1 MSLNIVVFAKKK
13 YNNHK
18 YLGFIPKLHSEE
30 TMTIELDILQSL
42 GIAIIALILGNL
54 LKDRISFLRTFFIP
68 SPVIGGLIISIIV
81 LILQESG
88 ICTLTFDKVIQD
100 FFMNIFFTA
109 IGLSASFGM
118 LKKSGTLGIKLA
130 IAIIILLPLQNIIGV
145 TLAKILGINP
155 LHGIAMGST
164 SMTGGIGSAISF
176 GKIMEEMGAESNIS
190 IGVAA
195 ATFGLLAGSLVG
207 GPTARRLIAKN
218 NLISQGSLSS
228 KKISDIKNITNQKTL
243 TRAII
248 IIGLAAFLGTF
259 INKILAMTGL
269 NFPYY
274 VGCQFGGLI
283 VRNIYDSLK
292 KPLDMDNIDLV
303 GNISLSLFLSLAL
316 INLNISAILTLAG
329 PMLII
334 LIAQAI
340 FIAIYTSLVTF
351 NLLGR
356 NYDAAVMVAGH
367 CGVGLG
373 QTPNAMANME
383 AIIEEKGAADVAMFI
398 FPIVLAIAVNL
409 TNPIV
414 ITFFINHFA

>member
-1 MSLNIVVFAKKK
+1 
-13 YNNHK
+13 
-18 YLGFIPKLHSEE
+18 
-30 TMTIELDILQSL
+30 MTIQLDILQSL
-42 GIAIIALILGNL
+42 GIAIIALALGTY
-54 LKDRISFLRTFFIP
+54 LKNKISFLKTFFIP
-68 SPVIGGLIISIIV
+68 SPVVGGLIISFIV
-81 LILQESG
+81 LILKETG
-88 ICTLTFDKVIQD
+88 TYNLEFDKILQD
-100 FFMNIFFTA
+100 FFMNIFFAA
-109 IGLSASFGM
+109 IGLSASFSM
-118 LKKSGTLGIKLA
+118 LKKSGSLGLKLA
-130 IAIIILLPLQNIIGV
+130 LAIIILLPLQNLIGV
-145 TLAKILGINP
+145 SLAKILGLNP
-155 LHGIAMGST
+155 LQGVAMGST

-176 GKIMEEMGAESNIS
+176 GKIMEDMGAESAIS

-207 GPTARRLIAKN
+207 GPTARRLIGKN
-218 NLISQGSLSS
+218 KLTSRGSLS
-228 KKISDIKNITNQKTL
+228 KETLADIKTITNQRTL
-243 TRAII
+243 TKAII
-248 IIGLAAFLGTF
+248 IVALSAFLGTF
-259 INKILAMTGL
+259 INKILEKTGL

-283 VRNIYDSLK
+283 VRNIYDFFK

-316 INLNISAILTLAG
+316 INLNISAILGLAG

-334 LIAQAI
+334 MIAQGI
-340 FIAIYTSLVTF
+340 FISIYTSLVTF
-351 NLLGR
+351 NLLGA

-383 AIIEEKGAADVAMFI
+383 AIIEEKGPADVAMFI

-409 TNPIV
+409 TNPII

>member
-1 MSLNIVVFAKKK
+1 
-13 YNNHK
+13 
-18 YLGFIPKLHSEE
+18 
-30 TMTIELDILQSL
+30 MTIELDILQSL
-42 GIAIIALILGNL
+42 GLAIFALILGNF
-54 LKDRISFLRTFFIP
+54 LKNRFNFLRTFFIP
-68 SPVIGGLIISIIV
+68 SPVIGGLIISILV
-81 LILQESG
+81 LILEKSG
-88 ICTLTFDKVIQD
+88 IAKLEFDKVLQD

-109 IGLSASFGM
+109 IGLSASFAM
-118 LKKSGTLGIKLA
+118 LKKSGSLGIKLA

-145 TLAKILGINP
+145 SLAKVLGINP

-176 GKIMEEMGAESNIS
+176 GKIMEEMGAESNIT

-207 GPTARRLIAKN
+207 GPTARRLISKN
-218 NLISQGSLSS
+218 KLVTKGSLS
-228 KKISDIKNITNQKTL
+228 KENKFDIKSLTNQKTL
-243 TRAII
+243 TKAII

-259 INKILAMTGL
+259 INKILAKTGV

-316 INLNISAILTLAG
+316 INLKISAILGLAG
-329 PMLII
+329 PMLVI
-334 LIAQAI
+334 LIAQAV
-340 FIAIYTSLVTF
+340 FIALYTSLVTF
-351 NLLGR
+351 NILGR
-356 NYDAAVMVAGH
+356 DYDAAVMVAGH

-383 AIIEEKGAADVAMFI
+383 AIIEEKGPADLAMFI
-398 FPIVLAIAVNL
+398 FPIVLAIAVNF

>member
-1 MSLNIVVFAKKK
+1 
-13 YNNHK
+13 
-18 YLGFIPKLHSEE
+18 
-30 TMTIELDILQSL
+30 MTLQLDILESL
-42 GIAIIALILGNL
+42 GIAIIALILGSS
-54 LKDRISFLRTFFIP
+54 LKDKISFLKTFFIP
-68 SPVIGGLIISIIV
+68 SPVVGGLIVSIFV
-81 LILQESG
+81 LILKQTNIATIE
-88 ICTLTFDKVIQD
+88 FDKVLQD

-109 IGLSASFGM
+109 IGLSASFAM
-118 LKKSGTLGIKLA
+118 LKKSGFLGIKLA
-130 IAIIILLPLQNIIGV
+130 LAIIILLPLQNLIGV
-145 TLAKILGINP
+145 GLAKIFGINP

-176 GKIMEEMGAESNIS
+176 GKIMESMGAESNIS

-218 NLISQGSLSS
+218 SLLSRGSLSKGS
-228 KKISDIKNITNQKTL
+228 LADIKSLTNQKTL
-243 TRAII
+243 TKAIV
-248 IIGLAAFLGTF
+248 IIGLSAFLGTF
-259 INKILAMTGL
+259 INKILAKTGL

-283 VRNIYDSLK
+283 VRNIYDYFK

-316 INLNISAILTLAG
+316 INLNISAILGLAG
-329 PMLII
+329 PMLVI
-334 LIAQAI
+334 LLCQGI

-356 NYDAAVMVAGH
+356 DYDAAVMVAGH

-383 AIIEEKGAADVAMFI
+383 AIIEEKGPADVAMFI
-398 FPIVLAIAVNL
+398 FPIVLAIAVNF

>member
-1 MSLNIVVFAKKK
+1 MNLQ
-13 YNNHK
+13 
-18 YLGFIPKLHSEE
+18 
-30 TMTIELDILQSL
+30 LDILQSL
-42 GIAIIALILGNL
+42 GIAIIALILGNF
-54 LKDRISFLRTFFIP
+54 LKNKISFLKTFFIP
-68 SPVIGGLIISIIV
+68 SPVVGGLIISILV
-81 LILQESG
+81 LILKQTKIATVE
-88 ICTLTFDKVIQD
+88 FDKVLQD

-109 IGLSASFGM
+109 IGLSASFSM
-118 LKKSGTLGIKLA
+118 LKKSGILGVKLA
-130 IAIIILLPLQNIIGV
+130 LAIIILLPLQNLIGV
-145 TLAKILGINP
+145 GLAKILGINP

-176 GKIMEEMGAESNIS
+176 GKIMEDMGAESNIT

-218 NLISQGSLSS
+218 SLTTRGSLSKGS
-228 KKISDIKNITNQKTL
+228 LAYIKSLTNQKTL
-243 TRAII
+243 TKAII
-248 IIGLAAFLGTF
+248 LIGLSAFLGTF
-259 INKILAMTGL
+259 INKILSKTGL

-274 VGCQFGGLI
+274 VGCQFGGLV
-283 VRNIYDSLK
+283 VRNIYDYFK
-292 KPLDMDNIDLV
+292 KPIDMDNIDLV

-316 INLNISAILTLAG
+316 INLNISAILGLAG
-329 PMLII
+329 PMLVI
-334 LIAQAI
+334 LLVQGI

-356 NYDAAVMVAGH
+356 DYDAAVMVAGH

-383 AIIEEKGAADVAMFI
+383 AIIEEKGPADVAMFI
-398 FPIVLAIAVNL
+398 FPIVLAIAVNF
-409 TNPIV
+409 TNPII

>member
-1 MSLNIVVFAKKK
+1 MNIK
-13 YNNHK
+13 
-18 YLGFIPKLHSEE
+18 
-30 TMTIELDILQSL
+30 LDILQSL
-42 GIAIIALILGNL
+42 GLAIVALILGMG
-54 LKDRISFLRTFFIP
+54 LKKKFSFLRTFFIP
-68 SPVIGGLIISIIV
+68 APVIGGLLISLLV
-81 LILQESG
+81 FILGQAGLAYFE
-88 ICTLTFDKVIQD
+88 FDKILQD

-109 IGLSASFGM
+109 IGLSASFAM
-118 LKKSGTLGIKLA
+118 LKMSGSLGLRLA

-145 TLAKILGINP
+145 TLAKVLGINP

-176 GKIMEEMGAESNIS
+176 GKIMEDLGASGSTS

-207 GPTARRLIAKN
+207 GPTAKRLINKYT
-218 NLISQGSLSS
+218 LKTKGSPSGLDN
-228 KKISDIKNITNQKTL
+228 KKISALINQESL
-243 TRAII
+243 TQAII
-248 IIGLAAFLGTF
+248 IIGLAGLLGTF
-259 INKILAMTGL
+259 INKILALTGL

-283 VRNIYDSLK
+283 VRNIYDGLR
-292 KPLDMDNIDLV
+292 KPINMTNIDTV

-316 INLNISAILTLAG
+316 INLNLKAIMSLAG
-329 PMLII
+329 PMVII
-334 LIAQAI
+334 MIAQAI
-340 FIAIYTSLVTF
+340 FIRLYTSLVTF
-351 NLLGR
+351 NILGR
-356 NYDAAVMVAGH
+356 DYDAAVMVAGH

-383 AIIEEKGAADVAMFI
+383 AIIEEKGPADVAMFI

-414 ITFFINHFA
+414 ITFFINTFS

>member
-1 MSLNIVVFAKKK
+1 
-13 YNNHK
+13 
-18 YLGFIPKLHSEE
+18 
-30 TMTIELDILQSL
+30 MTIELDILQSL
-42 GIAIIALILGNL
+42 GLAIFALILGNF
-54 LKDRISFLRTFFIP
+54 LKNRFNFLRTFFIP
-68 SPVIGGLIISIIV
+68 SPVIGGLIISILV
-81 LILQESG
+81 LILEKSG
-88 ICTLTFDKVIQD
+88 IAKLEFDKILQD

-109 IGLSASFGM
+109 IGLSASFAM
-118 LKKSGTLGIKLA
+118 LKKSGSLGIKLA
-130 IAIIILLPLQNIIGV
+130 LAIIILLPLQNIIGV
-145 TLAKILGINP
+145 SLAKVLGINP

-176 GKIMEEMGAESNIS
+176 GKIMEEMGAESNIT
-190 IGVAA
+190 IGVAS

-207 GPTARRLIAKN
+207 GPTARRLISKN
-218 NLISQGSLSS
+218 KLVTKGSLS
-228 KKISDIKNITNQKTL
+228 KENKFDIKSLTNQKTL
-243 TRAII
+243 TKAII

-259 INKILAMTGL
+259 INKILAKTSV

-316 INLNISAILTLAG
+316 INLNISAILGLAG

-334 LIAQAI
+334 LIAQAV
-340 FIAIYTSLVTF
+340 FIALYTSLVTF
-351 NLLGR
+351 NILGR
-356 NYDAAVMVAGH
+356 DYDAAVMVAGH

-383 AIIEEKGAADVAMFI
+383 AIIEEKGPADVAMFI
-398 FPIVLAIAVNL
+398 FPIVLAIAVNF

>member
-1 MSLNIVVFAKKK
+1 
-13 YNNHK
+13 
-18 YLGFIPKLHSEE
+18 
-30 TMTIELDILQSL
+30 MTIELDILQSL
-42 GIAIIALILGNL
+42 GLAIFALILGNF
-54 LKDRISFLRTFFIP
+54 LKNRFNFLRTFFIP
-68 SPVIGGLIISIIV
+68 SPVIGGLIISILV
-81 LILQESG
+81 LILEKSG
-88 ICTLTFDKVIQD
+88 IAKLEFDKVLQD

-109 IGLSASFGM
+109 IGLSASFAM
-118 LKKSGTLGIKLA
+118 LKKSGSLGIKLA
-130 IAIIILLPLQNIIGV
+130 LAIIILLPLQNIIGV
-145 TLAKILGINP
+145 GLAKVLGINP

-176 GKIMEEMGAESNIS
+176 GKIMEEMGAESNIT

-207 GPTARRLIAKN
+207 GPTARRLISKN
-218 NLISQGSLSS
+218 KLVTKGSLS
-228 KKISDIKNITNQKTL
+228 KANKIDIKTLTNQKTL
-243 TRAII
+243 TKAII
-248 IIGLAAFLGTF
+248 IIGLSAFLGTF
-259 INKILAMTGL
+259 INKILAKTGL

-316 INLNISAILTLAG
+316 INLNISAILGLAG
-329 PMLII
+329 PMLVI
-334 LIAQAI
+334 LIAQAV

-351 NLLGR
+351 NILGR
-356 NYDAAVMVAGH
+356 DYDAAVMVAGH

-383 AIIEEKGAADVAMFI
+383 AIIEEKGPADVAMFI

>member
-1 MSLNIVVFAKKK
+1 
-13 YNNHK
+13 
-18 YLGFIPKLHSEE
+18 
-30 TMTIELDILQSL
+30 MTIELDILQSL
-42 GIAIIALILGNL
+42 GLAIFALILGNF
-54 LKDRISFLRTFFIP
+54 LKDRFSFLRTFFIP
-68 SPVIGGLIISIIV
+68 SPVIGGLIISILV
-81 LILQESG
+81 LILEKNG
-88 ICTLTFDKVIQD
+88 IAKLAFDKILQD

-109 IGLSASFGM
+109 IGLSASFAM
-118 LKKSGTLGIKLA
+118 LKKSGSLGIKLA
-130 IAIIILLPLQNIIGV
+130 LAIIILLPLQNIIGV
-145 TLAKILGINP
+145 GLAKVLRINP

-176 GKIMEEMGAESNIS
+176 GKIMEEMGAESNIT

-207 GPTARRLIAKN
+207 GPTARRLISKN
-218 NLISQGSLSS
+218 KLVTKGSLS
-228 KKISDIKNITNQKTL
+228 KANKFDIKTLTNQKTL
-243 TRAII
+243 TKAII

-259 INKILAMTGL
+259 INKILAKTGV

-316 INLNISAILTLAG
+316 INLNISAILGLAG

-334 LIAQAI
+334 LIAQAV
-340 FIAIYTSLVTF
+340 FIALYTSLVTF
-351 NLLGR
+351 NILGR
-356 NYDAAVMVAGH
+356 DYDAAVMVAGH

-383 AIIEEKGAADVAMFI
+383 AIIEEKGPADLAMFI
-398 FPIVLAIAVNL
+398 FPIVLAIAVNF

>member
-1 MSLNIVVFAKKK
+1 MNIK
-13 YNNHK
+13 
-18 YLGFIPKLHSEE
+18 
-30 TMTIELDILQSL
+30 LDILQSL
-42 GIAIIALILGNL
+42 GLAIIALILGMG
-54 LKDRISFLRTFFIP
+54 LKKKFSFLRTFFIP
-68 SPVIGGLIISIIV
+68 APVIGGLLISLLV
-81 LILQESG
+81 FILGQAGLAYFE
-88 ICTLTFDKVIQD
+88 FDKILQD

-109 IGLSASFGM
+109 IGLSASFAM
-118 LKKSGTLGIKLA
+118 LKRSGSFGLRLA

-145 TLAKILGINP
+145 ALAKVLAINP

-176 GKIMEEMGAESNIS
+176 GKIMEDLGANGSTS

-207 GPTARRLIAKN
+207 GPTAKRLINKYT
-218 NLISQGSLSS
+218 LKTKGSQSGLDK
-228 KKISDIKNITNQKTL
+228 KKISALINQESL
-243 TRAII
+243 TQAII
-248 IIGLAAFLGTF
+248 IIGLAALLGTF
-259 INKILAMTGL
+259 INKILALTGL

-283 VRNIYDSLK
+283 VRNIYDGLK
-292 KPLDMDNIDLV
+292 KPINMTNIDTV

-316 INLNISAILTLAG
+316 INLNLKAIMSLAG
-329 PMLII
+329 PMVII
-334 LIAQAI
+334 MIAQAI
-340 FIAIYTSLVTF
+340 FISLYTSLVTF
-351 NLLGR
+351 NILGR
-356 NYDAAVMVAGH
+356 DYDAAVMVAGH

-383 AIIEEKGAADVAMFI
+383 AIIEEKGPADVAMFI

-414 ITFFINHFA
+414 ITFFINTFS